1 MEEQITE
8 VEEILVQL
16 QEMRDAIH
24 GDIEDGLARGSRLRD
39 AARRIGD
46 SSSGSWV
53 GWHSRMYYRDFREP
67 PVAETWD
74 TEWGGVN
81 GVSDAWQ
88 DKSLPEIQS
97 AIESLASTR
106 LVGLA
111 AAADRV
117 RGACQP
123 LQQEL
128 LTVLTP
134 ICDLADLQRE
144 AEMLGEMES
153 IDWITPPS
161 DFVQVMAPGHIASRD
176 SVALHQGMQAP
187 LHLNV
192 EAAIVSNTSTL
203 SRSRDFLDSAIR
215 LARQIRTKLAVLSA
229 SQAEGSITGLAA
241 DPKTS
246 RQLRRRS
253 IALFIVL
260 TLATAGGVF
269 VGLRQLDNRALIA
282 GMLVGG
288 VILITGIYALLLNRG
303 HAIRALV
310 IAGSV
315 VGAVAAVEQLLGA
328 LFS

>member
-1 MEEQITE
+1 MEEQLTE

-16 QEMRDAIH
+16 QEKRAAVQ
-24 GDIEDGLARGSRLRD
+24 GDIEDGLARGSQLRD
-39 AARRIGD
+39 AARKIGD

-74 TEWGGVN
+74 TEWGGIN

-88 DKSLPEIQS
+88 DKSLPEIQD
-97 AIESLASTR
+97 AIERLASMSLAD
-106 LVGLA
+106 LA
-111 AAADRV
+111 TTADRV
-117 RGACQP
+117 REICQP

-128 LTVLTP
+128 LTILTP

-153 IDWITPPS
+153 IAWITPPGN
-161 DFVQVMAPGHIASRD
+161 FVQAMAPAQMMSRD

-203 SRSRDFLDSAIR
+203 SRSRDFLDSAVT
-215 LARQIRTKLAVLSA
+215 RQIRTKLTALSTEA
-229 SQAEGSITGLAA
+229 GGGFTGLAA
-241 DPKTS
+241 DSKTTK
-246 RQLRRRS
+246 QLRRRS

-260 TLATAGGVF
+260 TLVTAGGVF
-269 VGLRQLDNRALIA
+269 IGLRQLGNRPLIA
-282 GMLVGG
+282 ATLVGG
-288 VILITGIYALLLNRG
+288 VVLIAGIYALLLNRG
-303 HAIRALV
+303 HAIRALA
-310 IAGSV
+310 IAGGT

-328 LFS
+328 FSG